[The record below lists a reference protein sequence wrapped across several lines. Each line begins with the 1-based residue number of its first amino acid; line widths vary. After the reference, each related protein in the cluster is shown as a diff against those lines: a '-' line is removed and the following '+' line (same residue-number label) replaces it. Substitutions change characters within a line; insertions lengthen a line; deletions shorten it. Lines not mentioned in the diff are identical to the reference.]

1 MKYPRFIQKKV
12 ERALEDTSVV
22 FINGPR
28 QSGKSTLAHHFAKK
42 ECVYITLD
50 DLLELEAAKSSPQ
63 SFLDRNA
70 ERIIIDEIQRVPEL
84 FLAIKEKVDKKR
96 IPGQFLLTGSANILL
111 LPNLSDSLAGRM
123 EILTLYPLSRY
134 EIQKKPFDLITALF
148 NAPLKIPKNEER
160 SPHRMI
166 QGGFPEVHNRKD
178 SQRQAAWFQ
187 SYLTT
192 ILERDV
198 RDLSQIEGL
207 TRLPNLLKLL
217 ATRSGNLLN
226 FDELSRSC
234 GIPSTTLK
242 RYFTLIQTVFMVHLL
257 PPYFSHLEKRLVKS
271 PKVYLSDTGILS
283 YLLGLDL
290 KGIQKNQ
297 KSWGSAVET
306 FVVNELIKQATWS
319 DLSVQL
325 YYYRNFSGMEVD
337 LILESRD
344 GKIIA
349 IEIKAKVEVNINDF
363 RGLKHFKETFKDRFI
378 HGYVFYLGEKQVPF
392 DKDLTALP
400 LPF

>member
-1 MKYPRFIQKKV
+1 
-12 ERALEDTSVV
+12 
-22 FINGPR
+22 
-28 QSGKSTLAHHFAKK
+28 
-42 ECVYITLD
+42 
-50 DLLELEAAKSSPQ
+50 
-63 SFLDRNA
+63 
-70 ERIIIDEIQRVPEL
+70 
-84 FLAIKEKVDKKR
+84 
-96 IPGQFLLTGSANILL
+96 
-111 LPNLSDSLAGRM
+111 
-123 EILTLYPLSRY
+123 
-134 EIQKKPFDLITALF
+134 
-148 NAPLKIPKNEER
+148 
-160 SPHRMI
+160 
-166 QGGFPEVHNRKD
+166 
-178 SQRQAAWFQ
+178 
-187 SYLTT
+187 
-192 ILERDV
+192 
-198 RDLSQIEGL
+198 
-207 TRLPNLLKLL
+207 
-217 ATRSGNLLN
+217 
-226 FDELSRSC
+226 
-234 GIPSTTLK
+234 
-242 RYFTLIQTVFMVHLL
+242 MVHLL

-271 PKVYLSDTGILS
+271 PKIYLSDTGILS

-344 GKIIA
+344 GKVIA